1 MSRKTPPRLAAGFR
15 AMLEAAAE
23 AAGVASFADLLAA
36 PRSKTFS
43 MWRQALMLVLR
54 EQRQMSFPEIGWV
67 FGFDHTT
74 VMHGVARARRARDTN
89 EGGWPQAIARLE
101 TLVRTDRPCFARVE
115 LCQGTVENG

>member
-1 MSRKTPPRLAAGFR
+1 MSRKTPPRLAVGFQ

-54 EQRQMSFPEIGWV
+54 EQRQMSFPEIG
-67 FGFDHTT
+67 GLLSLDHTT
-74 VMHGVARARRARDTN
+74 VMSGIRRARRARDMN
-89 EGGWPQAIARLE
+89 EGVWPQAIARIE
-101 TLVRTDRPCFARVE
+101 TLLRTDRPCFARVE
-115 LCQGTVENG
+115 QCQGTVENG